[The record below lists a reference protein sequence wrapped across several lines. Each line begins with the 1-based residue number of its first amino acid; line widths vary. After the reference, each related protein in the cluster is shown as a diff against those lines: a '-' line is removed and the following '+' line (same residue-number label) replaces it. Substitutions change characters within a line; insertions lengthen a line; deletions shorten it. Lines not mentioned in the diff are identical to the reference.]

1 MNFDLNEDKDVVV
14 LLGAGDMGLAIIK
27 RISAGKK
34 ILLGDINEEKLKD
47 LKKSLSYSGYDVETQ
62 VTDATNRESIRE
74 LAQKAKSLGKVMY
87 FIDTAGASTN
97 QASPEHI
104 INLDLIG
111 TSYAIDEFAEV
122 IERRGVGL
130 IISSMTGY
138 MPSTLSKEEE
148 FQLMTTETDKLLD
161 LDVLSEE
168 RVVNSGLAYVISKR
182 ANHLRVQYASAHSW
196 ADKGARINTIS
207 PGIIV
212 TPLAYDEFN
221 SAGEGYQKMID
232 TCGSKRV
239 GTSDEI
245 AYAAEFLLSEKA
257 GFITG
262 IDLLIDGGTI
272 AAIQSGKMGIEI
284 Q

>member
-1 MNFDLNEDKDVVV
+1 MNFDLNDNKEVVV

-34 ILLGDINEEKLKD
+34 ILLGDINEEKLIS
-47 LKKSLSYSGYDVETQ
+47 LKKELTYSGYDVETQ
-62 VTDATNRESIRE
+62 VTDAMDLDSIKK
-74 LAQKAKSLGKVMY
+74 LAKKADSMGPVMY
-87 FIDTAGASTN
+87 FIDTAGASPN

-111 TSYAIDEFAEV
+111 TSYAIDEFGKVMA
-122 IERRGVGL
+122 RGGAGL

-138 MPSTLSKEEE
+138 MPSPLTKEYENLLRTTPTD
-148 FQLMTTETDKLLD
+148 QLKD
-161 LDVLSEE
+161 LDCLSED
-168 RVVNSGLAYVISKR
+168 VIVNSGVAYVVSKR
-182 ANHLRVQYASAHSW
+182 ANQLRVQYASADSW
-196 ADKGARINTIS
+196 AERGARINTVS

-212 TPLAYDEFN
+212 TPLAYDEFEAN
-221 SAGEGYQKMID
+221 EEGYQAMID
-232 TCGSKRV
+232 VCGAKRV

-245 AYAAEFLLSEKA
+245 AFASEFLLSNKA

-272 AAIQSGKMGIEI
+272 AAIHSGKMDI
-284 Q
+284 QIQ